1 MSTSFLEHKVFEGM
15 KDTVDILKC
24 GETKGPFRFRRIQEK
39 SYTSGSVEITLFDI
53 IGEMYRIE
61 VEENDITRRLNASP
75 NPLFANC
82 VVLLTKDIMQI
93 LMTKDVVGKDPL
105 FATLIAEKFVDLS
118 QKKFECSKCH
128 IAKFSSIQSLKTHE
142 ELYCPVREMEVT
154 STAEEIDRPNLLL
167 LPLTYHDL
175 PQNNV
180 VKIIGPMHS
189 IVPVAIGR
197 GTETFT
203 TNPLNLGNICGD
215 LIIPQNLNINLP
227 QLSINIPVNGI
238 FDTNRATLLPS
249 TSSNSSSPKSKSS
262 EPEKP
267 FVCTCGVSFLNEQT
281 FDAHKNFYCKN
292 APNTKTNGEFS
303 KKFPEKCGQCNF
315 RPQSS
320 SQLAMHIRSA
330 HQSTKTYICTVCSY
344 RAFSLRGIR
353 THMRSHPS
361 SDALKFESK

>member
-249 TSSNSSSPKSKSS
+249 TSSNSSSPKSK
-262 EPEKP
+262 
-267 FVCTCGVSFLNEQT
+267 
-281 FDAHKNFYCKN
+281 NFYCKN